1 MLTSVFGIDFTSAP
15 RNRKAISVAEGKLHH
30 QSLTIV
36 NTFDI
41 NSLAEFGQFL
51 KRRGAWIAAI
61 DFPFGLPR
69 KLILD
74 YHWPSSWE
82 GYVGHISRM
91 GKQRFEET
99 LRSYRDPVTGRVRLL
114 RETDKKAKSRSP
126 MQLDFTPVGKMFF
139 AGAPLLARSPC
150 TVVPF
155 RQGCAEAGII
165 VEGYPKLVVT
175 KAVGKSAYKS
185 DSPSRASSAHSEIRR
200 SILQW
205 IQSEDAQGVYGF
217 IVKLDDIVVERCI
230 YDTKGDKLDAAL
242 CAMQAT
248 WAWTRCRSGYGVPDS
263 CDRLEGWIVDP
274 DMLERT

>member
-1 MLTSVFGIDFTSAP
+1 MPTSVFGVDFTSTP
-15 RNRKAISVAEGKLHH
+15 RNQKAIPVAEGKLHH
-30 QSLTIV
+30 EALTIV
-36 NTFDI
+36 NTFNL
-41 NSLAEFGQFL
+41 NSLAEFDQFL
-51 KRRGAWIAAI
+51 KRRGAWVAAI

-74 YHWPSSWE
+74 CRWPSSWE
-82 GYVGHISRM
+82 GYIGHISRM

-99 LRSYRDPVTGRVRLL
+99 LRSYRAPETGRARLL

-139 AGAPLLARSPC
+139 VGAPLLVRSPC

-185 DSPSRASSAHSEIRR
+185 DSPSRANSAHSEIRK

-205 IQSEDAQGVYGF
+205 IQSEDAQGVYGL
-217 IVKLDDIVVERCI
+217 IVKLNDIVVERCL
-230 YDTKGDKLDAAL
+230 YDTKGDKLDAVL
-242 CAMQAT
+242 CAMQAA
-248 WAWTRCRSGYGVPDS
+248 WASTRRRSGYGVPDS
-263 CDRLEGWIVDP
+263 CDKLEGWIVDP
-274 DMLERT
+274 EMHET